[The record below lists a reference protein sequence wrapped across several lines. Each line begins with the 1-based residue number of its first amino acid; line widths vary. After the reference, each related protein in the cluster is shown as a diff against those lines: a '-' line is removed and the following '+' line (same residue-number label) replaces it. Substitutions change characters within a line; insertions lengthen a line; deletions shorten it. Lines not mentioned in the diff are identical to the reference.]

1 MWRGGQ
7 LALVTCAR
15 VGRSDAC
22 CLQWRFATR
31 RASLAASKTIRRD
44 PEPSCQTWKNYTSSP
59 QMLGFLFPQQPSQ
72 LHFFLGSSFCG
83 FAFSNQ
89 ASIQ

>member
-7 LALVTCAR
+7 LARVTCAR

-44 PEPSCQTWKNYTSSP
+44 PEARCLAAIGHKAATSLEP
-59 QMLGFLFPQQPSQ
+59 LCLQKRKKQHVRFDLPP
-72 LHFFLGSSFCG
+72 
-83 FAFSNQ
+83 AFSL
-89 ASIQ
+89 